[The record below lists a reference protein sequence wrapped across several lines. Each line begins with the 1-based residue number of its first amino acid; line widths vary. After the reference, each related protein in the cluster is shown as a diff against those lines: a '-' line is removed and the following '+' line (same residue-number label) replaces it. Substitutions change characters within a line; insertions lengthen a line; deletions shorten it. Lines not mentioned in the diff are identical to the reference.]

1 MKEVGTEKYNYTMIA
16 LFSFSKK
23 KNKKIVELS

>member
-23 KNKKIVELS
+23 KKKIVELS